1 LERLIRLY
9 YLPELDTL
17 DLWLD
22 DPDSEALS
30 EPLNDN
36 VVIKLNNKNDTI
48 GVEVVSLSRLNEED
62 IESMP
67 IEIREALTSALK
79 KIAAKT
85 LKA

>member
-36 VVIKLNNKNDTI
+36 VIVKLNNKNDTI
-48 GVEVVSLSRLNEED
+48 GIEVISLSRLNEED

-67 IEIREALTSALK
+67 IEIREALISALK

-85 LKA
+85 FKA

>member
-1 LERLIRLY
+1 MD

-30 EPLNDN
+30 KPLNDN
-36 VVIKLNNKNDTI
+36 VIVKLNKKNDII
-48 GVEVVSLSRLNEED
+48 GVEVVSLSGLNEDD

-67 IEIREALTSALK
+67 LEIREALMSALK
-79 KIAAKT
+79 RIAAKA
-85 LKA
+85 L